1 MTPILEAIP
10 ALYHIA
16 EAGKFPVCTQHVERE
31 ILLMFISYHHTTPT
45 QHRTAYDAPPRWL
58 LAPGIPISPQRCT
71 PAHLMTWAHYSPAAA
86 PRNCLE
92 TY

>member
-1 MTPILEAIP
+1 
-10 ALYHIA
+10 
-16 EAGKFPVCTQHVERE
+16 
-31 ILLMFISYHHTTPT
+31 MFISYHHTTPT

-86 PRNCLE
+86 PRELPRNLL
-92 TY
+92 TPHRLRQSRLSF